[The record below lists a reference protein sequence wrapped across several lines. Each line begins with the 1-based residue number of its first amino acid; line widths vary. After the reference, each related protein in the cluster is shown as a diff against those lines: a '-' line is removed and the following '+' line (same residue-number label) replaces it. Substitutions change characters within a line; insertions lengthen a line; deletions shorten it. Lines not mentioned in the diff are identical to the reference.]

1 MIASSSESPTAC
13 RPRADCADVPSP
25 SARAPAA
32 DAIRAIAFGAV
43 LGLGLLAAVAP
54 AAAGVVLPPTIL
66 TVGNTGNCS
75 HPSIQAA
82 INAAPAAGTTII
94 RISNNV
100 AHNNQALNIANK
112 NIELRGGYPGC
123 GLEPAGPDERT
134 TIRGNGGDSVVF
146 VNAAGTA
153 RTVILRN
160 VLIRGG
166 GSSDVLTE
174 RGGGV
179 RVDGLS
185 TVEVRNSRISDNE
198 SNFGGGIAILG
209 SAARLVLD
217 DGTIVGEAGGVAGN
231 RSVAQGIVGGIA
243 GGIYCASGAEVR
255 IRDARLRINS
265 ASSDGGGIFAS
276 NCTVL
281 ITPTPAFVAGTS
293 GGNGFVTLFENSAGR
308 HGGGLYATQ
317 GSVVLW
323 APPGAPGDFAG
334 RATGNRAQMRGG
346 AAFIQGGSV
355 MLAQRVRFEDNLAD
369 DRGGSIA
376 VQDPASSFVMGN
388 ASGHA
393 CAGADCQGIF
403 GTRGVSGANTS
414 LIGGAIYAQGGAQAT
429 LYQAQLF
436 DNWAANG
443 SAVHASGNATLV
455 ELDNTLVAYNI
466 LYGAGNGTSTIEAT
480 TSADLTLRH
489 VTMAQNFR
497 VSAQFPFLERAVSSV
512 RANGNSSQVI
522 VRNSILWNDGDLLLR
537 LLAGAGVT
545 GRCTLGHEA
554 STVFFAVD
562 ADPRY
567 VSTTAANPDFRLQED
582 SAAIDRCAV
591 LDDAGSRDLFGTTR
605 PVDQPGVPNGTG
617 AYDAGAVEMPLF
629 NDVIFADGFELLN
642 AAVDAG
648 DE

>member
-1 MIASSSESPTAC
+1 
-13 RPRADCADVPSP
+13 
-25 SARAPAA
+25 
-32 DAIRAIAFGAV
+32 
-43 LGLGLLAAVAP
+43 
-54 AAAGVVLPPTIL
+54 
-66 TVGNTGNCS
+66 
-75 HPSIQAA
+75 
-82 INAAPAAGTTII
+82 
-94 RISNNV
+94 
-100 AHNNQALNIANK
+100 
-112 NIELRGGYPGC
+112 
-123 GLEPAGPDERT
+123 
-134 TIRGNGGDSVVF
+134 
-146 VNAAGTA
+146 
-153 RTVILRN
+153 
-160 VLIRGG
+160 
-166 GSSDVLTE
+166 
-174 RGGGV
+174 
-179 RVDGLS
+179 
-185 TVEVRNSRISDNE
+185 
-198 SNFGGGIAILG
+198 
-209 SAARLVLD
+209 
-217 DGTIVGEAGGVAGN
+217 
-231 RSVAQGIVGGIA
+231 
-243 GGIYCASGAEVR
+243 
-255 IRDARLRINS
+255 
-265 ASSDGGGIFAS
+265 
-276 NCTVL
+276 
-281 ITPTPAFVAGTS
+281 
-293 GGNGFVTLFENSAGR
+293 
-308 HGGGLYATQ
+308 
-317 GSVVLW
+317 
-323 APPGAPGDFAG
+323 
-334 RATGNRAQMRGG
+334 
-346 AAFIQGGSV
+346 

-388 ASGHA
+388 ASGPA

-403 GTRGVSGANTS
+403 GTRGVSGANTA
-414 LIGGAIYAQGGAQAT
+414 LIGGAVYAQGGATAT

-436 DNWAANG
+436 DNWSANG
-443 SAVHASGNATLV
+443 SAVHASGGSTLI

-480 TSADLTLRH
+480 TSANLTLRH

-497 VSAQFPFLERAVSSV
+497 VSAQFPFLERAVSSI

-629 NDVIFADGFELLN
+629 NDVIFADGFQLLN
-642 AAVDAG
+642 APVDAG